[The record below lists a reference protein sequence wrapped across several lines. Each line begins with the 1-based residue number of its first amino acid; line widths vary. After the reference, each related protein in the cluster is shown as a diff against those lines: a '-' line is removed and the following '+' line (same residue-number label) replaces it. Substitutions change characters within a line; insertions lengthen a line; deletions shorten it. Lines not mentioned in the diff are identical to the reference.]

1 MKKMKISKSYVMAK
15 FNAQE
20 INLAETYKN
29 KLIEDIERAY
39 GSEIKNLKDGKVLI
53 ELIENNLSLLMSEIK
68 LTEMDRNREKIKRM
82 ESIFNQMEN
91 SADYKKG

>member
-1 MKKMKISKSYVMAK
+1 MKISKSYVMAK

-29 KLIEDIERAY
+29 HLIEEIERAY

-82 ESIFNQMEN
+82 ESIFTQMDN